1 MTQLQYK
8 KDNQLSVPGIAKAC
22 FVSLGLLLIGSA
34 VQAQSHC
41 QALKAAADRIRADW
55 DMAAAERNSLV
66 SEAPSSEWCQAAWH
80 ADSLQD
86 KWNEAYKNH
95 ADCLC
100 SAGYCDGLIEEYA
113 LNVDWATK
121 HKVITNEYCN

>member
-22 FVSLGLLLIGSA
+22 FVSLGLLQIGSA

-41 QALKAAADRIRADW
+41 QALKAAAGRIRADW

-66 SEAPSSEWCQAAWH
+66 SEAPSS
-80 ADSLQD
+80 
-86 KWNEAYKNH
+86 
-95 ADCLC
+95 
-100 SAGYCDGLIEEYA
+100 
-113 LNVDWATK
+113 
-121 HKVITNEYCN
+121 